1 MPPAYVKPYVKR
13 GKTDAADA
21 EAICEAV
28 TRPSMRFVPSKTEAQ
43 QAAATELKLRQ
54 LLVGQ
59 RTRAVNALRGHLAEF
74 GVIAAKGLGR
84 VADLAGIVRDP
95 ADTRLPSIAREAL
108 LVLIE
113 QIEDLD
119 RRIGKI
125 ETAIVR
131 RSRAD
136 ETARRLATVPGIG
149 ALTANAL
156 QALVPDPGG
165 FKSGRHF
172 AAWLGLTPRAHSS
185 GGKERLGRISRAGNT
200 TLRTVLVL
208 GATASLRSARRR
220 PEAADST
227 TRLLAHRPFK
237 VAAVALANKMARI
250 AWALLVKGGVYKSP
264 VAA

>member
-1 MPPAYVKPYVKR
+1 
-13 GKTDAADA
+13 
-21 EAICEAV
+21 
-28 TRPSMRFVPSKTEAQ
+28 
-43 QAAATELKLRQ
+43 
-54 LLVGQ
+54 
-59 RTRAVNALRGHLAEF
+59 VNALRGHLAEF

-95 ADTRLPSIAREAL
+95 ADTCLPSTAREAL

-119 RRIGKI
+119 RRIGKVK
-125 ETAIVR
+125 TAIVC

-185 GGKERLGRISRAGNT
+185 GGKERLGRISRAGKAT
-200 TLRTVLVL
+200 FRTVLVL

-220 PEAADST
+220 PDAADWT
-227 TRLLAHRPFK
+227 RRLLARRPFK

-250 AWALLVKGGVYKSP
+250 AWALLVKGGVCTSP